1 MVRKSPT
8 RYLIASLVLYCALWV
23 LVPRARFIPA
33 ALSDLD
39 SAIKH
44 AHQPWATVLT
54 IFGIILLSS
63 ATAVFVAAQMW
74 IIYSFSGL
82 RLGFKQSLLWLVGCL
97 AASAGTVSLMLWQ
110 IDIVGK
116 LHRLP
121 TAAEVIFIMGMLRGT
136 PLSMVVFLLIMLAAA
151 SVGYAVSLR
160 IKDKNL
166 LLPVVMFAAA
176 IDFWT
181 VTIGPVSHILA
192 KHPEVVQAVSMP
204 IPRAGTGAFI
214 PATMMG
220 PGDALFMALV
230 FAAVMRS
237 GLNGRRNFWFVFTF
251 VTLAMLAVQM
261 GILSQFPGLV
271 ALAAAVV
278 LANWGQFRLT
288 RQEKISTAIVGLVLI
303 ASLPLVWHFLRPCE
317 PPEKPHA
324 PVRAPRS
331 RP

>member
-1 MVRKSPT
+1 MVRKSPSS
-8 RYLIASLVLYCALWV
+8 YLVGSLIVYCALWV
-23 LVPRARFIPA
+23 LIPRARFIPA

-44 AHQPWATVLT
+44 AHQPWATMLT
-54 IFGIILLSS
+54 ILGIVVLSA
-63 ATAVFVAAQMW
+63 ATAGFVAVQVW
-74 IIYSFSGL
+74 IIYNFSAL
-82 RLGFKQSLLWLVGCL
+82 RLGFGQSLLWFVGCL
-97 AASAGTVSLMLWQ
+97 AGVGAVIWLMLWR

-121 TAAEVIFIMGMLRGT
+121 TAAEIILITNLMRGT
-136 PLSMVVFLLIMLAAA
+136 LPSIAVVVLTMLAAA
-151 SVGYAVSLR
+151 SLGYMVSLR
-160 IKDKNL
+160 IRDRNL

-181 VTIGPVSHILA
+181 VTTGPVSRMLA
-192 KHPEVVQAVSMP
+192 RHPEIVQAVSAP
-204 IPRAGTGAFI
+204 IPRAGTGAFV

-230 FAAVMRS
+230 FAAVFRF
-237 GLNGRRNFWFVFTF
+237 GLNGRRNFWFVFGF

-261 GILSQFPGLV
+261 GLLPQFPGLV

-288 RQEKISTAIVGLVLI
+288 RQEKISTAIVGLALAV
-303 ASLPLVWHFLRPCE
+303 SLPVVWHLLRP
-317 PPEKPHA
+317 HGH
-324 PVRAPRS
+324 
-331 RP
+331 

>member
-1 MVRKSPT
+1 MVRKSPKSHLVGS
-8 RYLIASLVLYCALWV
+8 LIAYCALWV

-44 AHQPWATVLT
+44 AHQPWATFLT
-54 IFGIILLSS
+54 ILGIVVLSA
-63 ATAVFVAAQMW
+63 ATAVFVAVQMW
-74 IIYSFSGL
+74 IVYSFSGL

-97 AASAGTVSLMLWQ
+97 AGAGGIVWLMLWR

-121 TAAEVIFIMGMLRGT
+121 TAAEIVFIVNLMRGT
-136 PLSMVVFLLIMLAAA
+136 LPSMALFVLIMLAAA
-151 SVGYAVSLR
+151 SLGCMVSLR
-160 IKDKNL
+160 IKDRNL

-181 VTIGPVSHILA
+181 VTVGPVSHVLA
-192 KHPEVVQAVSMP
+192 KHPEIVQAVSAP
-204 IPRAGTGAFI
+204 IPKAGAGAFV

-220 PGDALFMALV
+220 PGDALFMAVV
-230 FAAVMRS
+230 FAAVFKF
-237 GLNGRRNFWFVFTF
+237 GLNGRRNFWFVFAF
-251 VTLAMLAVQM
+251 VTAAMLAVQM
-261 GILSQFPGLV
+261 GILPQFPGLV

-288 RQEKISTAIVGLVLI
+288 RQEKISTAIVGLALV
-303 ASLPLVWHFLRPCE
+303 ASLPLVWRLLG
-317 PPEKPHA
+317 PHGH
-324 PVRAPRS
+324 
-331 RP
+331 